1 MCMKTMKDVLRGS
14 LVPVIPASM
23 FMDSTTCSIVHV
35 HFVYFILYYT
45 ILYYTI
51 LYYTILYYTLR
62 ILHSIL

>member
-23 FMDSTTCSIVHV
+23 FMDSSIVHV

-45 ILYYTI
+45 ILYYT
-51 LYYTILYYTLR
+51 LS